1 MNLKRQFKSPFVWS
15 ITLFCIIF
23 ICVFIFTLVN
33 DQMYRTPIGQITNIQ
48 NLKTE
53 QVVDEHH
60 NHDTKH
66 QDQLTIHMLNG
77 KYQGETT
84 KIKHEYTESQADS
97 EAFSPGN
104 KVLMHID
111 KKPSDGYIVE
121 KKRDSLVV
129 VVMGIF
135 LLVILLVGKKVGIQS
150 ILSLIF
156 NTIAI
161 LTAIYL
167 HLQFPN
173 TSLFGLMS
181 IAITLSTTI
190 TLLLITGWHWRT
202 FVTIISTLLGTF
214 LCIGITYGVIQATDG
229 AGMKFETMSFL
240 TLPPKTIFLASVI
253 VGSLGAVMDVA
264 ITIASGMYEILRRS
278 PNIEMTRWALA
289 GRNIG
294 QDIMGTM
301 TNILLFSYL
310 SGSLPMILIYL
321 KNANTITYTLSI
333 NWSIELSR
341 AITGGIG
348 IVLTIPLTIILMQL
362 VFKLRGVK
370 Q

>member
-1 MNLKRQFKSPFVWS
+1 MNLKRQFKSPFIWS

-60 NHDTKH
+60 NRDTKH

-135 LLVILLVGKKVGIQS
+135 LLVILLVGKKVGI
-150 ILSLIF
+150 
-156 NTIAI
+156 
-161 LTAIYL
+161 
-167 HLQFPN
+167 
-173 TSLFGLMS
+173 
-181 IAITLSTTI
+181 
-190 TLLLITGWHWRT
+190 
-202 FVTIISTLLGTF
+202 
-214 LCIGITYGVIQATDG
+214 
-229 AGMKFETMSFL
+229 
-240 TLPPKTIFLASVI
+240 
-253 VGSLGAVMDVA
+253 
-264 ITIASGMYEILRRS
+264 
-278 PNIEMTRWALA
+278 
-289 GRNIG
+289 
-294 QDIMGTM
+294 
-301 TNILLFSYL
+301 
-310 SGSLPMILIYL
+310 
-321 KNANTITYTLSI
+321 
-333 NWSIELSR
+333 
-341 AITGGIG
+341 
-348 IVLTIPLTIILMQL
+348 
-362 VFKLRGVK
+362 
-370 Q
+370 